1 MPFPQQNPL
10 AFTRANIENLNP
22 NQLGCYGLYIQGEWI
37 YIGRGDIRQRLLDH
51 LNGDNDLITYAAP
64 THFVTAVSANP
75 EALERDLIRECNPR
89 CNRKVG

>member
-51 LNGDNDLITYAAP
+51 LNGDNDLITLNHLRSP
-64 THFVTAVSANP
+64 DTF
-75 EALERDLIRECNPR
+75 RDSSKCESRSPG
-89 CNRKVG
+89 KGFDS